1 MLLVCSVNLIKALYH
16 SYHMLYNDARWQ
28 AELLLF
34 ANRNF
39 TSNMDK
45 RGKVSRGKYCILR
58 GGDGLQVA
66 EWAEYWI
73 F

>member
-1 MLLVCSVNLIKALYH
+1 
-16 SYHMLYNDARWQ
+16 MLYNDARWQ

-45 RGKVSRGKYCILR
+45 KGKVSRGKYCILR